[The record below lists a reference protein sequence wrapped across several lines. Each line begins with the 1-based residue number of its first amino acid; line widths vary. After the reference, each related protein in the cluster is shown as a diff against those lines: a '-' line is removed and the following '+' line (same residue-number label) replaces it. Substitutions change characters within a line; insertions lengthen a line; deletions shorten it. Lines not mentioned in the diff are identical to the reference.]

1 MKAITPILD
10 SMAVLAATA
19 DRGQDKNGIL
29 QLVDKT
35 WLDNSDFK
43 KVRIR
48 TFFDPADFA
57 LRVGFGDF
65 TGVGNDRKGTYMNYE
80 GWEDPNGYYFS
91 RQPIDSKGAHIS
103 EKTPYGIDPLKYCGV
118 TVKTSW
124 LNLCYLID
132 MATDVLAKEINK
144 IPTHD
149 PEGKQYSKKERLYR
163 FHDAIEERIEV
174 FIFDELPQYMHEL
187 LGHELTEVIRLIA
200 DEMQTIYQLMYLI
213 TDHKAGV
220 GEGKFIWHVNEF
232 WRDKGFLAMPHY
244 CLDDKRQYFVFPV
257 CSLFTFKNAYPWI
270 DGTQEKILLSDLRK
284 NGHCCCYFFE
294 KCAEL
299 YKEGKLFDLKIHNS
313 WQYLSIGHCSFNT
326 GKIMKMVL
334 ECGLMTMTTSNNFI
348 LRCFAEEVAE
358 KGVSSVNWDGVFQ
371 PDLFFIRF

>member
-1 MKAITPILD
+1 MTPILD
-10 SMAVLAATA
+10 SMAVLAAVK
-19 DRGQDKNGIL
+19 GHDKNEVCYL
-29 QLVDKT
+29 ADKT
-35 WLDNSDFK
+35 WLDNSVFK
-43 KVRIR
+43 KVRTR

-65 TGVGNDRKGTYMNYE
+65 TGVGNDRKGMYMNYE

-103 EKTPYGIDPLKYCGV
+103 EKTPYGIDPLSGCGV
-118 TVKTSW
+118 TEKISW
-124 LNLCYLID
+124 FNLYYLID
-132 MATDVLAKEINK
+132 LAAAELAKEINN

-149 PEGKQYSKKERLYR
+149 QAGKHYSKKERLNR

-174 FIFDELPQYMHEL
+174 FIFDELPSTMEL

-244 CLDDKRQYFVFPV
+244 CLNDKRQYFVFPM

-270 DGTQEKILLSDLRK
+270 DGTQEKVLLSELRK
-284 NGHCCCYFFE
+284 NGHCRYYFFE
-294 KCAEL
+294 KCAGL
-299 YKEGKLFDLKIHNS
+299 YEEGKLFDLKIHNS

-334 ECGLMTMTTSNNFI
+334 ECGLMTMTASNNFI

-358 KGVSSVNWDGVFQ
+358 KGVSSVNWNGVFQ